1 MFSNG
6 VKTKEAK
13 MFKKVLAVVAVL
25 GLAGFQ
31 FAGCGKQTS
40 GLNTTSVNQTSEES
54 INSSANDSIAL
65 SSVSNDQSLGVMGYE
80 SLLGGSSC
88 PSVTKT
94 HETTAGIYPSVYLVT
109 INFGNGCIPANYFR
123 GVMTSGEIT
132 MTVTLFSDSTTNQI
146 TMTTISAV
154 KNIVKTRQLDQ
165 ASLYISG
172 TTDIVKTLSGSG
184 ASATITRTIS
194 VNETQIA
201 LTGVGRLVM
210 DHDVVL
216 NFTMADTGAWPNI
229 TQRVINGTGSVDH
242 LLLKVLATATLTN
255 FTYAQGCCHPVG
267 GSIVLVLTSDKDNS
281 TIGTYDLSYA
291 GNNQCSDV
299 ASLNGKQISLNPC
312 D

>member
-1 MFSNG
+1 
-6 VKTKEAK
+6 
-13 MFKKVLAVVAVL
+13 MFKKVLTVVAVL
-25 GLAGFQ
+25 GLACFQ

-88 PSVTKT
+88 PSVTKI
-94 HETTAGIYPSVYLVT
+94 HETKGGFYPSVYLVT
-109 INFGNGCIPANYFR
+109 IDFGNGCIPQNYFR
-123 GVMTSGEIT
+123 NVMTSGKIA
-132 MTVTLFSDSTTNQI
+132 MTVTLFSDATTSQI
-146 TMTTISAV
+146 TATTISAV

-172 TTDIVKTLSGSG
+172 TTDIVKILSGSG
-184 ASATITRTIS
+184 LSAAIARTIS

-201 LTGVGRLVM
+201 LNGVGKLVM
-210 DHDVVL
+210 DHNIVL
-216 NFTMADTGAWPNI
+216 NFTVADTGTWPNI
-229 TQRVINGTGSVDH
+229 TQRVITGTGSVDH

-255 FTYAQGCCHPVG
+255 LTFVQSCCHPVD

-291 GNNQCSDV
+291 GNNQCSDA
-299 ASLNGKQISLNPC
+299 ASLNGKQVSLNPC